1 MSRIEPLTK
10 PYPEAF
16 AAAMAKTMP
25 PGAEPLVLFTTVATS
40 ERAWEKFSGGGM
52 LSRGPLNLRDREIVI
67 DRTTART
74 GCEYEWGIH
83 VQAFGPKAALS
94 PAQVASTVHGH
105 ADDGNWSDAEAALIA
120 SVDALLDRKRLTD
133 AEHARLAAHYDDAQR
148 LEVVQI
154 VAFYHGVALICGAF
168 DLPLEAGAPRFPPSG
183 EAGAPRSPAKDQINA

>member
-1 MSRIEPLTK
+1 MSRITPLAK
-10 PYPEAF
+10 PFPPAF
-16 AAAMAKTMP
+16 ADAMAKTMP
-25 PGAEPLVLFTTVATS
+25 PGTEPLILFTTVATS
-40 ERAWEKFSGGGM
+40 ERAWEKFAGGGM
-52 LSRGPLNLRDREIVI
+52 LSRGPLSLRDREIVI

-83 VQAFGPKAALS
+83 VQAFGPKAQLT

-120 SVDALLDRKRLTD
+120 TVDALIDRKRLSD
-133 AEHARLAAHYDDAQR
+133 AEHARLAAHYADAQR

-168 DLPLEAGAPRFPPSG
+168 DLPLEPGAPRFPEG
-183 EAGAPRSPAKDQINA
+183 VTGG